1 MNRISVS
8 VLLVPVVL
16 LAAGCVASTPESRI
30 ARHRE
35 DFARLPESAQHKIRA
50 GEVDVGFTEDMVLLA
65 LGKPGR
71 RFKRTDDKG
80 ASEVWVYY
88 RSQPHVSVGFGMS
101 SGGYGGVATG
111 ISMSTAGNPDDEFL
125 RVIFD
130 DGKVV
135 TIEKVVR

>member
-1 MNRISVS
+1 
-8 VLLVPVVL
+8 
-16 LAAGCVASTPESRI
+16 
-30 ARHRE
+30 
-35 DFARLPESAQHKIRA
+35 
-50 GEVDVGFTEDMVLLA
+50 
-65 LGKPGR
+65 
-71 RFKRTDDKG
+71 
-80 ASEVWVYY
+80 
-88 RSQPHVSVGFGMS
+88 MS